1 MIYEKQDDHIEDDFE
16 DAEEIP
22 DYNIGKKVN
31 PPLLAEFIDNT
42 ANDEL

>member
-16 DAEEIP
+16 DADEIP
-22 DYNIGKKVN
+22 DYNIGKRAN
-31 PPLLAEFIDNT
+31 PPLLTEFIDNT